1 MYYFKEMSQQIS
13 ARWVRSWLI
22 PKWTLCERGV
32 YVLWYSAVYSTC
44 AIGKVSSKVCGGFN
58 LAYKSTNDKNDRLG
72 SALLSAH
79 LHTASFL
86 SSALLSSLHTID
98 YWLCAFRPTRP
109 AAHLIRDRS
118 DGRESGLTCAPE
130 EHPEQQQEEERR
142 THCAHHTTHVH
153 CTLYERRGWRG
164 AMRCDAMWERF
175 KRASATCCS
184 SKTEHCT
191 YSEMHYK
198 YDNWG
203 TRKHSW
209 HRQCHISC
217 LIQK

>member
-1 MYYFKEMSQQIS
+1 M
-13 ARWVRSWLI
+13 
-22 PKWTLCERGV
+22 
-32 YVLWYSAVYSTC
+32 LWYSAVYSTC

-153 CTLYERRGWRG
+153 CTLYERRG
-164 AMRCDAMWERF
+164 
-175 KRASATCCS
+175 
-184 SKTEHCT
+184 
-191 YSEMHYK
+191 
-198 YDNWG
+198 
-203 TRKHSW
+203 
-209 HRQCHISC
+209 
-217 LIQK
+217 